1 MFQAVDSVDL
11 DADGGPGVW
20 GDDGARGR
28 GQFRFGWAQ
37 EGPARPDQKGELVV
51 VVIYLRHSATETAF
65 ADSGVRYISRIPVT
79 GLWIKNV
86 SFHTYVGHVEGI
98 LEFACGGYANF
109 HFG

>member
-51 VVIYLRHSATETAF
+51 VVIYLRHRAAETAF
-65 ADSGVRYISRIPVT
+65 ADSGVRYFSRIPVT
-79 GLWIKNV
+79 GFV
-86 SFHTYVGHVEGI
+86 D
-98 LEFACGGYANF
+98 
-109 HFG
+109 